1 MRVLNLMSGSPVWG
15 SAIKRRSPSE
25 HSAFKARGLDCR
37 SSTELEEINTSL
49 IKYLMHR
56 NQEQID
62 RSLDQTYLL
71 VLEGPLERQESQLW
85 LILGT

>member
-1 MRVLNLMSGSPVWG
+1 M
-15 SAIKRRSPSE
+15 
-25 HSAFKARGLDCR
+25 
-37 SSTELEEINTSL
+37 EEINTSL